1 MRKNVRETD
10 CVCVCARERHT
21 QRERKYQK
29 LRVRVKENLE
39 DKINKIQNMC
49 R

>member
-1 MRKNVRETD
+1 MHVCVRVRE
-10 CVCVCARERHT
+10 RQT

-29 LRVRVKENLE
+29 LRGRVKDNLE